1 MPQQRPATIAQST
14 VKFLDIWEIKDNL
27 VILKNGTLRAV
38 LLVSSVNFALKS
50 EDEQTAVIQGYTQ
63 FLNSLDF
70 TLQIVV
76 QSRKLDIDNYLDRL
90 RVQQK
95 TQTNEL
101 LRIQTQDYIQYIG
114 ELVELADIM
123 SKRFYIVIPLDP
135 GGVKGQGFFSKLK
148 TIFSPT
154 SVIVLKQKKFEEYRN
169 EVQKRVDYVIDGLSS
184 VGLNSVQLDTQG
196 LIELYYNT
204 FNPKVAEN
212 QKMPDIEKLQVEN

>member
-1 MPQQRPATIAQST
+1 MPQQRPAIASQST
-14 VKFLDIWEIKDNL
+14 VKFLDIWEVKDNL

-50 EDEQTAVIQGYTQ
+50 EDEQSAVIQGYTQ

-76 QSRKLDIDNYLDRL
+76 QSRKLDIENYLGRL
-90 RVQQK
+90 REQQK
-95 TQTNEL
+95 AQQNEL
-101 LRIQTQDYIQYIG
+101 LRMQIADYIQYVS

-123 SKRFYIVIPLDP
+123 SKRFYIVVPYDP
-135 GGVKGQGFFSKLK
+135 GGTKGQGFFSKLK
-148 TIFSPT
+148 NVFSPT
-154 SVIVLKQKKFEEYRN
+154 SVIILKQKKFEEYRV
-169 EVQKRVDYVIDGLSS
+169 EIQKRVEYVADGLSS

-204 FNPKVAEN
+204 FNPKVSEN
-212 QKMPDIEKLQVEN
+212 QKMPETDKLQVEN

>member
-1 MPQQRPATIAQST
+1 M
-14 VKFLDIWEIKDNL
+14 
-27 VILKNGTLRAV
+27 LKNGTLRAV

-76 QSRKLDIDNYLDRL
+76 QSRKLDIDNYLNRL
-90 RVQQK
+90 RTQEK
-95 TQTNEL
+95 TQMNEL
-101 LRIQTQDYIQYIG
+101 LRMQTQDYIQYVG

-123 SKRFYIVIPLDP
+123 SKRFYIVIPFDP
-135 GGVKGQGFFSKLK
+135 GGVKGQSFFSKLK

-204 FNPKVAEN
+204 FNPKVSEN
-212 QKMPDIEKLQVEN
+212 QKMPDVEKLQVES

>member
-1 MPQQRPATIAQST
+1 MPQQTRKTSSQST

-50 EDEQTAVIQGYTQ
+50 DDEQTAVIQGYTQ

-76 QSRKLDIDNYLDRL
+76 QSRKLDIDNYLERL
-90 RVQQK
+90 REQQK
-95 TQTNEL
+95 AQTNEL
-101 LRIQTQDYIQYIG
+101 LHLQTQDYIQYIS

-123 SKRFYIVIPLDP
+123 SNRFYIVVPHDP
-135 GGVKGQGFFSKLK
+135 GGAKGQGFFSKLK
-148 TIFSPT
+148 SVFSPT
-154 SVIVLKQKKFEEYRN
+154 SVIVLKQKKFEQYRTELQRRVEY
-169 EVQKRVDYVIDGLSS
+169 VTDGLSS

-204 FNPKVAEN
+204 FNPKVSEN
-212 QKMPDIEKLQVEN
+212 QKMPEMEKLQVES